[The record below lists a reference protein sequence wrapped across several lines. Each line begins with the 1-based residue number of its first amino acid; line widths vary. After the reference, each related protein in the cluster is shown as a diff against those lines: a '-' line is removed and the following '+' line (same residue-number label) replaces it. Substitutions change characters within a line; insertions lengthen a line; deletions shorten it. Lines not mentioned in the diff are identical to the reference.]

1 MPPSAALPAAGVP
14 QTPSAASMVFS
25 PQTAQTLLQIFR
37 LMYPHDALDDSY
49 YESAVHQFASR
60 GSIDGGFAELIENGV
75 SRLNSEEH
83 WAQLSE
89 SDRLATLQKI
99 EEGSFFQAVRNEFL
113 FVFYGHPLVWK
124 FLGYEGPSNELGGY
138 LKRGFDTLDWLSA
151 D

>member
-14 QTPSAASMVFS
+14 QTPSAASMVFR

-49 YESAVHQFASR
+49 YEYAVHQFASR
-60 GSIDGGFAELIENGV
+60 GSTESGFAELIENGV
-75 SRLNSEEH
+75 FRLNSEER
-83 WAQLSE
+83 WSQLSE

-99 EEGSFFQAVRNEFL
+99 EDGSFLQALRTEFL
-113 FVFYGHPLVWK
+113 FVFYGNPLVWK
-124 FLGYEGPSNELGGY
+124 FLGYEGPSNKLGGY
-138 LKRGFDTLDWLSA
+138 LTRGFDSLDWLSA